1 MELNRGVLRTQ
12 IMRHLKKIISYL
24 ILEFA
29 LFNHVI
35 VFLASVVVS
44 MGMNRRHHLWSC
56 LHRFPK
62 QEISVQNLHSEEG
75 FGA

>member
-1 MELNRGVLRTQ
+1 MDLEESMLQIFVELNRGVLRTQ

-44 MGMNRRHHLWSC
+44 MGMNRMHYIWS
-56 LHRFPK
+56 
-62 QEISVQNLHSEEG
+62 NLQS
-75 FGA
+75 